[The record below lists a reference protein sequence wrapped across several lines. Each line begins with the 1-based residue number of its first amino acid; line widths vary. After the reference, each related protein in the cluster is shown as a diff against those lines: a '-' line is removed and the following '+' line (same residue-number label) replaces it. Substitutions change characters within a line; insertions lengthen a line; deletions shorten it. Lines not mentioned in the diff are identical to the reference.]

1 MSVAVMEQERQRPAK
16 ESPIYLCAPINAI
29 VEGIY
34 EEKIPIAEVRKHG
47 DFGLGTFDH
56 LDGEMVMLEGN
67 TYQITSAGLVH
78 KVEEEALTPFSC
90 VTFYQPVRHAELK
103 GETSHEG
110 FLEWIRRLLPSP
122 NIYYAIRIDG
132 VFDYIKARS
141 VPKQECYQ
149 TCPPLV
155 EVADKQ
161 PVFHF
166 ADIEGTLAGFFTPE
180 FMGSINV
187 PGLHLHF
194 LSRDVN
200 RGGHLLECRPRGVR
214 VGVQFIYTLE
224 LALPRSLDYL
234 SWDFRRDI
242 RQDLNRA
249 EK

>member
-1 MSVAVMEQERQRPAK
+1 MDQKKPPPVK
-16 ESPIYLCAPINAI
+16 ESPIYLCAPINAV

-34 EEKIPIAEVRKHG
+34 EEKISIGEVSQHG

-56 LDGEMVMLEGN
+56 LDGEMVMLEGK
-67 TYQITSAGLVH
+67 TYQITSEGRVN
-78 KVEEEALTPFSC
+78 KVAEEALTPFSC
-90 VTFYQPVRHAELK
+90 VTFYNPISHAEL
-103 GETSHEG
+103 EREMSYEA
-110 FLEWIRRLLPSP
+110 FLEWIQTLLPSP
-122 NIYYAIRIDG
+122 NIYYAIRIEG

-149 TCPPLV
+149 ACPPLV
-155 EVADKQ
+155 DVAEKQ

-166 ADIEGTLAGFFTPE
+166 SDIEGTLAGFFTPA

-194 LSRDVN
+194 LSEDLQ
-200 RGGHLLECRPRGVR
+200 RGGHLLECRPRRVR
-214 VGVQFIYTLE
+214 AGIQFIYTLE

-242 RQDLNRA
+242 YQDLKKA
-249 EK
+249 E